1 MKQRVKRFA
10 SWQRA
15 FRRFSQIVKTRT
27 DGPQS
32 IERGHWAHPM
42 VLENL
47 ITTSSQYY
55 WSVVAP
61 GRGWEVF
68 NSNDASCELRSRAW
82 LWGRGMKAR
91 ISVLI
96 LALLMAGLLGATS
109 TPAGPTG
116 YAYCGTYGSY
126 VLLYKSNDQFEE
138 LGKLRCGEKVEVLSR
153 WFEYAQVRTLDGR
166 VGWVHFAELSNVP
179 GAAPTTNFGLTDP
192 SSKVQGAGVPALN
205 NASIVKLRNLHVSAD
220 VILAKIQ
227 SSRCE
232 FDTTPAA
239 LQKLKV
245 AGVPDKVILA
255 MVTAP
260 SASAP
265 PPAAIKAP
273 EIVEVKIPGGTVVDV
288 ELSYAVSSDDAVE
301 GRVVLMTVAQDVV
314 VDGVT
319 VIQHG
324 AEAHG
329 QVTTLKQ
336 PGFMN
341 RPPGTF
347 SWTMDYV
354 VAVNSDHVPTSF
366 YSKEAAE
373 NPMSSIMGAPG
384 PSWEFKK
391 GKPAV
396 IAAKTRFQTV
406 IRKSGAVV
414 RVTQPQGTTASV
426 EPPEG
431 PSGVQAAG
439 PLASKP

>member
-1 MKQRVKRFA
+1 M
-10 SWQRA
+10 
-15 FRRFSQIVKTRT
+15 I
-27 DGPQS
+27 
-32 IERGHWAHPM
+32 
-42 VLENL
+42 
-47 ITTSSQYY
+47 
-55 WSVVAP
+55 
-61 GRGWEVF
+61 
-68 NSNDASCELRSRAW
+68 
-82 LWGRGMKAR
+82 AR
-91 ISVLI
+91 ISILI
-96 LALLMAGLLGATS
+96 LALLATGLLGATS
-109 TPAGPTG
+109 TPAGTTG

-166 VGWVHFAELSNVP
+166 IGWVHFAELSNVP

-192 SSKVQGAGVPALN
+192 SSKIQGAGVPALN

-227 SSRCE
+227 SSPCE

-265 PPAAIKAP
+265 PPVTTKAP

-354 VAVNSDHVPTSF
+354 AAVNGEHIPTSF

-414 RVTQPQGTTASV
+414 RVTQSQGTTASA
-426 EPPEG
+426 EPSQG
-431 PSGVQAAG
+431 PSPVQAAG
-439 PLASKP
+439 QPPSKP

>member
-1 MKQRVKRFA
+1 MKPRTRRFA
-10 SWQRA
+10 YRHA
-15 FRRFSQIVKTRT
+15 
-27 DGPQS
+27 QS
-32 IERGHWAHPM
+32 VQSNRSSSPGAWWLVFVASSALLVPD
-42 VLENL
+42 NL

-55 WSVVAP
+55 WSFVASAP
-61 GRGWEVF
+61 GWNVF
-68 NSNDASCELRSRAW
+68 NSNDAGGEMHCRCLAM
-82 LWGRGMKAR
+82 GTAMKAR
-91 ISVLI
+91 ICVLVLAI
-96 LALLMAGLLGATS
+96 LACGLLSAKS
-109 TPAGPTG
+109 TPAATG

-153 WFEYAQVRTLDGR
+153 WFEYAQVRALDGR
-166 VGWVHFAELSNVP
+166 VGWVHYAELSNAP
-179 GAAPTTNFGLTDP
+179 GMAPTTNFGLTDA
-192 SSKVQGAGVPALN
+192 SSKPQAGGVPALN
-205 NASIVKLRNLHVSAD
+205 NASIVKMRNLHLSAD

-227 SSRCE
+227 SSPCDFE
-232 FDTTPAA
+232 TTPAA

-265 PPAAIKAP
+265 PPVTTKAP

-354 VAVNSDHVPTSF
+354 VAANGEHIPTSF

-373 NPMSSIMGAPG
+373 NPMSAIMGAPG

-414 RVTQPQGTTASV
+414 RVTQSQGTTASAA
-426 EPPEG
+426 PSQG
-431 PSGVQAAG
+431 PSAVQAAG
-439 PLASKP
+439 QPASKP